1 MVLKICSFKCFQP
14 QVYQPTQ
21 TVHALYKNTQD
32 FFNCFL
38 VHFRRQEIIN
48 RGLLLF
54 SRSVVSDSVQPHRLK
69 HARPPCPSPTSGVYP
84 NSCPLSWWCHPTIS
98 SSAVSLSSRLSTEVT
113 LFVHGLE
120 QNWEF
125 LSFFFSSLSPPISL
139 SFLLPPPEKQHR
151 MWDHKYIDVF
161 QITMGEV
168 EGSGNLLK
176 SISQA
181 SEMTS
186 LLIWGGSPSIC
197 CFFC

>member
-1 MVLKICSFKCFQP
+1 MVLKICRFKCFQP

-21 TVHALYKNTQD
+21 RARALYKNTQD

-38 VHFRRQEIIN
+38 VHFRRQETIS
-48 RGLLLF
+48 RGLLLLF
-54 SRSVVSDSVQPHRLK
+54 SHCAQLFATPQTAARQASQSLTICQSLLKPMSIESVMPSNHLILC
-69 HARPPCPSPTSGVYP
+69 RP
-84 NSCPLSWWCHPTIS
+84 LLHPP
-98 SSAVSLSSRLSTEVT
+98 VNRGYSLFMVWSKTE
-113 LFVHGLE
+113 
-120 QNWEF
+120 N
-125 LSFFFSSLSPPISL
+125 FSLPLSPPISL

-151 MWDHKYIDVF
+151 MWDHKYIDAF

-168 EGSGNLLK
+168 EGSGSLLK
-176 SISQA
+176 SMSQT